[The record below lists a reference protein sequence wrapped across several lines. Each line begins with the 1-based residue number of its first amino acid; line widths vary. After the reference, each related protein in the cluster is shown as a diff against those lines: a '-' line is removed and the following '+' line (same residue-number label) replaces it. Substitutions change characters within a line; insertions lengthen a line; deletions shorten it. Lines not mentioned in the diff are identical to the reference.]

1 MSTDTILL
9 ILDHIGIFAFAI
21 SGFLTAADKKLDLF
35 GAFIIGLVTAL
46 GGGTLRDLL
55 LNTDIAWVSNVN
67 YIYMG
72 LFGGMAAWF
81 FRTFISRLRKTLFIF
96 DTVGIGLFTV
106 FGLEKALSFQVDPT
120 IAVMLAVITASFGGV
135 IRDTLCNE
143 IPLLFRQEIYGTA
156 CLAGAFCYL
165 LLLKMEIPPRMNLLI
180 SGSLIILVRVLA
192 VKFKLALPIVNARM
206 KSPS

>member
-9 ILDHIGIFAFAI
+9 ILDHIGILAFAI

-67 YIYMG
+67 YIYVG
-72 LFGGMAAWF
+72 LAGGLAAWL

-165 LLLKMEIPPRMNLLI
+165 LLLNMGVPPRTNLLI
-180 SGSLIILVRVLA
+180 SGSLIIGVRVLA

-206 KSPS
+206 KKS

>member
-72 LFGGMAAWF
+72 LFGGLAAWF

-106 FGLEKALSFQVDPT
+106 FGLEKALSFQVDPI

-165 LLLKMEIPPRMNLLI
+165 LLLKMDIPPRMNLLI

-206 KSPS
+206 KKS

>member
-206 KSPS
+206 KKS

>member
-9 ILDHIGIFAFAI
+9 VLDHLGILAFAI

-72 LFGGMAAWF
+72 LAGGLAAWF

-156 CLAGAFCYL
+156 CVAGALCYL
-165 LLLKMEIPPRMNLLI
+165 LLLNLEVPPRLNLLA
-180 SGSLIILVRVLA
+180 SGSLIIVVRVLA
-192 VKFKLALPIVNARM
+192 VKYKLALPIVNARM
-206 KSPS
+206 KKS

>member
-46 GGGTLRDLL
+46 GGGTMRDLL